1 MLFTEI
7 KPAKAVRTFKVAL
20 VGNPNSGKSTLFNA
34 LTGLNQKTANFPGVT
49 VEKRTGKCTLKNAT
63 GEPVYFDITDLP
75 GTYSLYPKTP
85 DERISFEVLC
95 DPGNDDHPDLVIV
108 IAEGTNLKR
117 NLFLCSQII
126 DLKVPVILVIN
137 MMDMVNYKGIRIDF
151 EGLAKELGVKIIP
164 MVARKGIG
172 VTELKQA
179 MTETLPVPER
189 EFIDVKRFAPDVV
202 EGIMGEVNV
211 NSRYAAFQIASNLEL
226 ISWFRKKQDKKE
238 NIKKLISDFGFDA
251 VQQQALETLERYK
264 VITKILKDHVKTEP
278 VVNRP
283 EWSSKLD
290 NILTHRVW
298 GYVIFLAVL
307 FIIFQAIFSW
317 AQYPMDFIDGL
328 FASFGTWV
336 HDLLPHG
343 MLNDLIVNGIIA
355 GFAGIVIFVPQI
367 ALLFAF
373 ITVLEDT
380 GYMARVSF
388 IMDKLMKRYGL
399 NGRSLIPL
407 MSGVACAVPAIMGT
421 RTIQSWKQRIITIM
435 VVPLMSC
442 SARLPVYTLIISMII
457 PSTYVF
463 GVLNLQGLVMMSLY
477 VLGFAAAIAAASL
490 MKFFVKQKERD
501 FFIMELPLYRVPRWP
516 DAAITVMD
524 KVKVFLFDAG
534 KIIIA
539 ISIVL
544 WFLSSR
550 GPGENFANLNEK
562 IEMLSVSGTDEETIA
577 YLESQKLEHSYAGR
591 IGHFIEPAIAPLG
604 FDWKIGIALITS
616 FAAREVFVGT
626 MSTIYSAGSEASTK
640 RTVKDKMMAE
650 INPATGNKRYD
661 AATGWSLMLF
671 YAFAM
676 QCMSTLAVVKRE
688 TGGWKW
694 PLIQLSYLS
703 VLAYL
708 ASFIVYSLLS

>member
-7 KPAKAVRTFKVAL
+7 KPAKTVRAVKVAL

-49 VEKRTGKCTLKNAT
+49 VEKRTGRYSIRNAS
-63 GEPVYFDITDLP
+63 GEFLHFDITDLP

-95 DPGNDDHPDLVIV
+95 DPGNDDHPDMVIV

-137 MMDMVNYKGIRIDF
+137 MMDLVNYQGIRIDF
-151 EGLAKELGVKIIP
+151 DGLSKELGIKIIP

-172 VTELKQA
+172 ISELKQA
-179 MTETLPVPER
+179 MTETLPIPER
-189 EFIDVKRFAPDVV
+189 EFIDVSRFAPEVIK
-202 EGIMGEVNV
+202 GIKEEVNV
-211 NSRYAAFQIASNLEL
+211 NSNYAAFQIASNLEL
-226 ISWFRKKQDKKE
+226 IGWFRKRQEKKN
-238 NIKKLISDFGFDA
+238 NIRKLITEYGFDA
-251 VQQQALETLERYK
+251 VQQQAYETLERYK
-264 VITKILKDHVKTEP
+264 VITKILKEHVKTEP
-278 VVNRP
+278 VQHRP
-283 EWSSKLD
+283 KWSNKLD
-290 NILTHRVW
+290 NILTHRIW

-307 FIIFQAIFSW
+307 FIIFQAVFSW

-328 FASFGTWV
+328 FASLGTWV
-336 HDLLPHG
+336 HDALPHG
-343 MLNDLIVNGIIA
+343 MLNDLLVNGIIA
-355 GFAGIVIFVPQI
+355 GLAGIVIFVPQI

-388 IMDKLMKRYGL
+388 IMDKMMKRYGL

-407 MSGVACAVPAIMGT
+407 ISGVACAVPAIMGT

-435 VVPLMSC
+435 VIPLISC

-457 PSTYVF
+457 PSTRLF
-463 GVLNLQGLVMMSLY
+463 GVFNMQGIVMMGLY
-477 VLGFAAAIAAASL
+477 ILGFVAALTAALL
-490 MKFFVKQKERD
+490 MKYFVKQKERD

-516 DAAITVMD
+516 DAAITVID

-550 GPGENFANLNEK
+550 GPGENFSKLNDR
-562 IEMLSVSGTDEETIA
+562 IEALSSSGADEETIL
-577 YLESQKLEHSYAGR
+577 YLESQKLEYSYAGH

-626 MSTIYSAGSEASTK
+626 MSTIYSAGNEAATK
-640 RTVKDKMMAE
+640 LTVKDKMMAE
-650 INPATGNKRYD
+650 INPATGKRRYD
-661 AATGWSLMLF
+661 MATGWSLMIF

-694 PLIQLSYLS
+694 PLIQLTYLS
-703 VLAYL
+703 LLAYC

>member
-7 KPAKAVRTFKVAL
+7 KPAKTVRAVKVAL

-49 VEKRTGKCTLKNAT
+49 VEKRTGRFSIRNAS
-63 GEPVYFDITDLP
+63 GEFLHFDITDLP

-95 DPGNDDHPDLVIV
+95 DPGNDDHPDMVIV

-137 MMDMVNYKGIRIDF
+137 MMDLVNYQGIRIDF
-151 EGLAKELGVKIIP
+151 DGLSKELGIKIIP

-172 VTELKQA
+172 ISELKQA
-179 MTETLPVPER
+179 MTETLPIPER
-189 EFIDVKRFAPDVV
+189 EFIDVSRFAPEVIK
-202 EGIMGEVNV
+202 GIKEEVNV
-211 NSRYAAFQIASNLEL
+211 NSNYAAFQIASNLEL
-226 ISWFRKKQDKKE
+226 IGWFRKRQEKKN
-238 NIKKLISDFGFDA
+238 NIRKLITEYGFDA
-251 VQQQALETLERYK
+251 VQQQAYETLERYK
-264 VITKILKDHVKTEP
+264 VITKILKEHVKTEP
-278 VVNRP
+278 VQHRP
-283 EWSSKLD
+283 KWSNKLD
-290 NILTHRVW
+290 NILTHRIW
-298 GYVIFLAVL
+298 GYVIFLTVL
-307 FIIFQAIFSW
+307 FIIFQAVFSW

-328 FASFGTWV
+328 FASLGTWV
-336 HDLLPHG
+336 HDALPHG
-343 MLNDLIVNGIIA
+343 MLNDLLVNGIIA
-355 GFAGIVIFVPQI
+355 GLAGIVIFVPQI

-388 IMDKLMKRYGL
+388 IMDKMMKRYGL

-407 MSGVACAVPAIMGT
+407 ISGVACAVPAIMGT

-435 VVPLMSC
+435 VIPLISC

-457 PSTYVF
+457 PSTRLF
-463 GVLNLQGLVMMSLY
+463 GVFNMQGIVMMGLY
-477 VLGFAAAIAAASL
+477 ILGFVAALTAALL
-490 MKFFVKQKERD
+490 MKYFVKQKERD

-516 DAAITVMD
+516 DAAITVID

-550 GPGENFANLNEK
+550 GPGENFSKLNDR
-562 IEMLSVSGTDEETIA
+562 IEALSSSGADEETIL
-577 YLESQKLEHSYAGR
+577 YLESQKLEYSYAGH

-626 MSTIYSAGSEASTK
+626 MSTIYSAGNEAATK
-640 RTVKDKMMAE
+640 LTVKDKMMAE
-650 INPATGNKRYD
+650 INPATGKRRYD
-661 AATGWSLMLF
+661 MATGWSLMIF

-694 PLIQLSYLS
+694 PLIQLTYLS
-703 VLAYL
+703 LLAYC

>member
-1 MLFTEI
+1 MLVTEI
-7 KPAKAVRTFKVAL
+7 NQAKAVRTLKVAL

-49 VEKRTGKCTLKNAT
+49 VEKRTGRCTLRHASGT
-63 GEPVYFDITDLP
+63 PMHFEITDLP

-95 DPGNDDHPDLVIV
+95 DPGNEDHPDMVIV

-117 NLFLCSQII
+117 NLFLCSQIV
-126 DLKVPVILVIN
+126 DLKVPVILAIN
-137 MMDMVNYKGIRIDF
+137 MMDIVNYQGIRIDF
-151 EGLAKELGVKIIP
+151 EGLSKELGIKIIP

-172 VTELKQA
+172 IAELKRA
-179 MTETLPVPER
+179 MTGTLPVPSR
-189 EFIDVKRFAPDVV
+189 DFIDVKRFAPDVV
-202 EGIMGEVNV
+202 EGIMNQVKV
-211 NSRYAAFQIASNLEL
+211 KSHYAAFQIASNLEL
-226 ISWFRKKQDKKE
+226 ISWFRKKKE
-238 NIKKLISDFGFDA
+238 LKNNINSLITGFGFDA

-264 VITKILKDHVKTEP
+264 VISKILKDHVKTEP
-278 VVNRP
+278 VLNRP
-283 EWSSKLD
+283 EWSGQLD
-290 NILTHRVW
+290 RILTHRFW
-298 GYVIFLAVL
+298 GYILFLMVL

-317 AQYPMDFIDGL
+317 AQYPMDYIDGL
-328 FASFGTWV
+328 FASFGTWI
-336 HDLLPHG
+336 HDALPHG

-355 GFAGIVIFVPQI
+355 GLAGIVIFIPQI

-388 IMDKLMKRYGL
+388 IMDKLMRRYGL

-435 VVPLMSC
+435 VIPLMSC

-457 PSTYVF
+457 PADRVM
-463 GVLNLQGLVMMSLY
+463 GILNLQGMVMMSLY
-477 VLGFAAAIAAASL
+477 VLGFVAAITAASL
-490 MKFFVKQKERD
+490 MKFFVKQKERE

-516 DAAITVMD
+516 DAAITVID

-550 GPGENFANLNEK
+550 GPGEQYENLNDRIEK
-562 IEMLSVSGTDEETIA
+562 LTASGTDEETIA
-577 YLESQKLEHSYAGR
+577 YLESQKLEYTYAGR
-591 IGHFIEPAIAPLG
+591 IGHWMEPAIAPLG
-604 FDWKIGIALITS
+604 FDWKIGIALVTS

-626 MSTIYSAGSEASTK
+626 MSTIYSAGNESGAK

-650 INPATGNKRYD
+650 INPATGKKRYD
-661 AATGWSLMLF
+661 AATGWSLILF

-694 PLIQLSYLS
+694 PLIQLTYLS
-703 VLAYL
+703 LLAYL
-708 ASFIVYSLLS
+708 TSFVVYSLLS

>member
-1 MLFTEI
+1 MCCRQ
-7 KPAKAVRTFKVAL
+7 VKV
-20 VGNPNSGKSTLFNA
+20 S
-34 LTGLNQKTANFPGVT
+34 
-49 VEKRTGKCTLKNAT
+49 E
-63 GEPVYFDITDLP
+63 
-75 GTYSLYPKTP
+75 
-85 DERISFEVLC
+85 
-95 DPGNDDHPDLVIV
+95 
-108 IAEGTNLKR
+108 
-117 NLFLCSQII
+117 
-126 DLKVPVILVIN
+126 
-137 MMDMVNYKGIRIDF
+137 
-151 EGLAKELGVKIIP
+151 
-164 MVARKGIG
+164 
-172 VTELKQA
+172 
-179 MTETLPVPER
+179 
-189 EFIDVKRFAPDVV
+189 
-202 EGIMGEVNV
+202 
-211 NSRYAAFQIASNLEL
+211 
-226 ISWFRKKQDKKE
+226 DKKE

-251 VQQQALETLERYK
+251 VQQQALETLGRYK

-421 RTIQSWKQRIITIM
+421 RTIQSWKQRIIPIM

>member
-1 MLFTEI
+1 M
-7 KPAKAVRTFKVAL
+7 RTVKVAL

-49 VEKRTGKCTLKNAT
+49 VEKRTGRCTLKNAAN
-63 GEPVYFDITDLP
+63 EPLHFDITDLP

-95 DPGNDDHPDLVIV
+95 DPGNDDHPDMVIV

-126 DLKVPVILVIN
+126 DLKVPVVLVIN
-137 MMDMVNYKGIRIDF
+137 MMDIVNYKGIRIDF
-151 EGLAKELGVKIIP
+151 EGLSRELGVRIIP

-172 VTELKQA
+172 VTELKKA

-189 EFIDVKRFAPDVV
+189 EFIDVKRFAPVVV
-202 EGIMGEVNV
+202 EGIMSEVKV

-226 ISWFRKKQDKKE
+226 INWFSKRQEKKE
-238 NIKKLISDFGFDA
+238 NIKKLIADAGFDA
-251 VQQQALETLERYK
+251 IQQQALETLERYK
-264 VITKILKDHVKTEP
+264 VITGILKEHVKTEP

-290 NILTHRVW
+290 KVLTHRIW

-317 AQYPMDFIDGL
+317 AQYPMEFIDNW

-336 HDLLPHG
+336 HDALPHG

-355 GFAGIVIFVPQI
+355 GLAGIVIFVPQI

-388 IMDKLMKRYGL
+388 IMDKLMRRYGL

-435 VVPLMSC
+435 VIPLMSC
-442 SARLPVYTLIISMII
+442 SARLPVYTLIIALII

-463 GVLNLQGLVMMSLY
+463 GILNLQGIVMMALY
-477 VLGFAAAIAAASL
+477 VLGFVAAITASSL
-490 MKFFVKQKERD
+490 MKFLVKQKERD
-501 FFIMELPLYRVPRWP
+501 FFIMELPIYRVPRWP
-516 DAAITVMD
+516 DAAITVID

-550 GPGENFANLNEK
+550 GPGENFNKLNNE
-562 IEMLSVSGTDEETIA
+562 IERLSVSGTDEETIA

-626 MSTIYSAGSEASTK
+626 MSTIYSASSEVGTK
-640 RTVKDKMMAE
+640 RTVKDKMMTE
-650 INPATGNKRYD
+650 INPATGNPRYD

-694 PLIQLSYLS
+694 PLIQLTYLS
-703 VLAYL
+703 LLAYM
-708 ASFIVYSLLS
+708 ASFIVYSLLN

>member
-1 MLFTEI
+1 MRT
-7 KPAKAVRTFKVAL
+7 AKIAL

-49 VEKRTGKCTLKNAT
+49 VEKRTGKCTLKNAA
-63 GEPVYFDITDLP
+63 GESVHFDITDLP

-95 DPGNDDHPDLVIV
+95 DPGNEDHPDMVIV

-151 EGLAKELGVKIIP
+151 ERLAKELGVKIIP

-189 EFIDVKRFAPDVV
+189 ELIDVKRFAPDVV
-202 EGIMGEVNV
+202 EGIISEVNV
-211 NSRYAAFQIASNLEL
+211 NSRYAAFQIASNLDL
-226 ISWFRKKQDKKE
+226 ISWFRKKKEKKE
-238 NIKKLISDFGFDA
+238 NIRKLISDFGFDA
-251 VQQQALETLERYK
+251 VQQQAMETLERYK
-264 VITKILKDHVKTEP
+264 VITKILNEHVKTEP
-278 VVNRP
+278 VLNRP

-290 NILTHRVW
+290 SILTHRIW

-317 AQYPMDFIDGL
+317 AQYPMEFIDGL
-328 FASFGTWV
+328 FASLGTWV
-336 HDLLPHG
+336 HDALPHG

-355 GFAGIVIFVPQI
+355 GLAGIVIFVPQI

-388 IMDKLMKRYGL
+388 IMDKLMRRYGL

-435 VVPLMSC
+435 VIPLMSC

-457 PSTYVF
+457 PSTYVA

-477 VLGFAAAIAAASL
+477 VLGFAAAISAAAL

-516 DAAITVMD
+516 DAAITVID
-524 KVKVFLFDAG
+524 KVKIFLFDAG

-550 GPGENFANLNEK
+550 GPGENFTKLNDK
-562 IEMLSVSGTDEETIA
+562 IESLTASGTNEETIA

-626 MSTIYSAGSEASTK
+626 MSTIYSAGSESGTK

-650 INPATGNKRYD
+650 INPATGKKRYD

-703 VLAYL
+703 ILAYL
-708 ASFIVYSLLS
+708 VSFVIYSLLS

>member
-7 KPAKAVRTFKVAL
+7 KPAKTVRAVKVAL

-49 VEKRTGKCTLKNAT
+49 VEKRTGRFSIRNAS
-63 GEPVYFDITDLP
+63 GEFLHFDITDLP

-95 DPGNDDHPDLVIV
+95 DPGNDDHPDMVIV

-137 MMDMVNYKGIRIDF
+137 MMDLVNYQGIRIDF
-151 EGLAKELGVKIIP
+151 DGLSKELGIKIIP

-172 VTELKQA
+172 ISELKQA
-179 MTETLPVPER
+179 MTETLPIPER
-189 EFIDVKRFAPDVV
+189 EFIDVSRFAPEVIK
-202 EGIMGEVNV
+202 GIKEEVNV
-211 NSRYAAFQIASNLEL
+211 NSNYAAFQIASNLEL
-226 ISWFRKKQDKKE
+226 IGWFRKRQEKKN
-238 NIKKLISDFGFDA
+238 NIRKLITEYGFDA
-251 VQQQALETLERYK
+251 VQQQAYETLERYK
-264 VITKILKDHVKTEP
+264 VITKILKEHVKTEP
-278 VVNRP
+278 VQHRP
-283 EWSSKLD
+283 KWSNKLD
-290 NILTHRVW
+290 NILTHRIW

-307 FIIFQAIFSW
+307 FIIFQAVFSW

-328 FASFGTWV
+328 FASLGTWV
-336 HDLLPHG
+336 HDALPHG
-343 MLNDLIVNGIIA
+343 MLNDLLVNGIIA
-355 GFAGIVIFVPQI
+355 GLAGIVIFVPQI

-388 IMDKLMKRYGL
+388 IMDKMMKRYGL

-407 MSGVACAVPAIMGT
+407 ISGVACAVPAIMGT

-435 VVPLMSC
+435 VIPLISC

-457 PSTYVF
+457 PSTRLF
-463 GVLNLQGLVMMSLY
+463 GVFNMQGIVMMGLY
-477 VLGFAAAIAAASL
+477 ILGFVAALTAALL
-490 MKFFVKQKERD
+490 MKYFVKQKERD

-516 DAAITVMD
+516 DAAITVID

-550 GPGENFANLNEK
+550 GPGENFSKLNDR
-562 IEMLSVSGTDEETIA
+562 IEALSSSGADEETILF
-577 YLESQKLEHSYAGR
+577 LESQKLEYSYAGH

-626 MSTIYSAGSEASTK
+626 MSTIYSAGNEAATK
-640 RTVKDKMMAE
+640 LTVKDKMMAE
-650 INPATGNKRYD
+650 INPATGKRRYD
-661 AATGWSLMLF
+661 MATGWSLMIF

-694 PLIQLSYLS
+694 PLIQLTYLS
-703 VLAYL
+703 LLAYC

>member
-7 KPAKAVRTFKVAL
+7 KPAKSVRTVKVAL

-49 VEKRTGKCTLKNAT
+49 VEKRTGRCTLKNAA
-63 GEPVYFDITDLP
+63 GESFHFDITDLP

-95 DPGNDDHPDLVIV
+95 DPGNDDHPDMVVV

-179 MTETLPVPER
+179 MTETVPVPEH
-189 EFIDVKRFAPDVV
+189 ELIDVKRFAPDVV
-202 EGIMGEVNV
+202 EGIMAEVNV
-211 NSRYAAFQIASNLEL
+211 KSRYAAFQIASNLEL
-226 ISWFRKKQDKKE
+226 ISWFRKKQYKKE

-264 VITKILKDHVKTEP
+264 VITKFLKEHVKTEP
-278 VVNRP
+278 VLNRP

-290 NILTHRVW
+290 SILTHRIW
-298 GYVIFLAVL
+298 GYVIFLTVL

-317 AQYPMDFIDGL
+317 AQYPMDFIDGW

-336 HDLLPHG
+336 HDVLPHG
-343 MLNDLIVNGIIA
+343 MLNDLIVNGILA
-355 GFAGIVIFVPQI
+355 GLAGIVIFIPQI

-388 IMDKLMKRYGL
+388 IMDKLMRRYGL

-407 MSGVACAVPAIMGT
+407 ISGVACAVPAIMGT
-421 RTIQSWKQRIITIM
+421 RTVQSWKQRIITIM
-435 VVPLMSC
+435 VIPLMSC

-457 PSTYVF
+457 PSSDVF

-477 VLGFAAAIAAASL
+477 VLGFVAAIAVASL

-516 DAAITVMD
+516 DAAITVID

-550 GPGENFANLNEK
+550 GPGDNFTKLNDK
-562 IEMLSVSGTDEETIA
+562 IETLSSSGTDEETIA

-616 FAAREVFVGT
+616 FAAREVVVGT
-626 MSTIYSAGSEASTK
+626 MSTIYSAGNEAGTK

-650 INPATGNKRYD
+650 INPATGKKRYD
-661 AATGWSLMLF
+661 VATGWSLMLF

-688 TGGWKW
+688 TGDWKW
-694 PLIQLSYLS
+694 PLIQLTYLS
-703 VLAYL
+703 ILAYL

>member
-7 KPAKAVRTFKVAL
+7 KPAKTVRAVKVAL

-49 VEKRTGKCTLKNAT
+49 VEKRTGRFSIRNAS
-63 GEPVYFDITDLP
+63 GEFLHFDITDLP

-95 DPGNDDHPDLVIV
+95 DPGNDDHPDMVIV

-137 MMDMVNYKGIRIDF
+137 MMDLVNYQGIRIDF
-151 EGLAKELGVKIIP
+151 DGLSKELGIKIIP

-172 VTELKQA
+172 ISELKQA
-179 MTETLPVPER
+179 MTETLPIPER
-189 EFIDVKRFAPDVV
+189 EFIDVSRFAPEVIK
-202 EGIMGEVNV
+202 GIKEEVNV
-211 NSRYAAFQIASNLEL
+211 NSNYAAFQIASNLEL
-226 ISWFRKKQDKKE
+226 IGWFRKRQEKKN
-238 NIKKLISDFGFDA
+238 NIRKLITEYGFDA
-251 VQQQALETLERYK
+251 VQQQAYETLERYK
-264 VITKILKDHVKTEP
+264 VITKILKEHVKTEP
-278 VVNRP
+278 VQHRP
-283 EWSSKLD
+283 KWSNKLD
-290 NILTHRVW
+290 NILTHRIW

-307 FIIFQAIFSW
+307 FIIFQAVFSW

-328 FASFGTWV
+328 FASLGTWV
-336 HDLLPHG
+336 HDALPHG
-343 MLNDLIVNGIIA
+343 MLNDLLVNGIIA
-355 GFAGIVIFVPQI
+355 GLAGIVIFVPQI

-388 IMDKLMKRYGL
+388 IMDKMMKRYGL

-407 MSGVACAVPAIMGT
+407 ISGVACAVPAIMGT

-435 VVPLMSC
+435 VIPLISC

-457 PSTYVF
+457 PSTRLF
-463 GVLNLQGLVMMSLY
+463 GVFNMQGIVMMGLY
-477 VLGFAAAIAAASL
+477 ILGFVAALTAALL
-490 MKFFVKQKERD
+490 MKYFVKQKERD

-516 DAAITVMD
+516 DAAITVID

-550 GPGENFANLNEK
+550 GPGENFSKLNDR
-562 IEMLSVSGTDEETIA
+562 IEALSSSGADEETIL
-577 YLESQKLEHSYAGR
+577 YLESQKLEYSYAGH

-626 MSTIYSAGSEASTK
+626 MSTIYSAGNEAATK
-640 RTVKDKMMAE
+640 LTVKDKMMAE
-650 INPATGNKRYD
+650 INPATGKRRYD
-661 AATGWSLMLF
+661 MATGWSLMIF

-694 PLIQLSYLS
+694 PLIQLTYLS
-703 VLAYL
+703 LLAYC

>member
-7 KPAKAVRTFKVAL
+7 KPAKAVKTVKVAL

-63 GEPVYFDITDLP
+63 GDPVHFDITDLP

-95 DPGNDDHPDLVIV
+95 DPGNDDHPDMVIV

-151 EGLAKELGVKIIP
+151 EGLAKELGVKVIP

-189 EFIDVKRFAPDVV
+189 EFIDVKRFSPDVV
-202 EGIMGEVNV
+202 DGIMGEVNV
-211 NSRYAAFQIASNLEL
+211 NSHYAAFQIASNLEL
-226 ISWFRKKQDKKE
+226 ISWFRKKQEKKE
-238 NIKKLISDFGFDA
+238 NIRKFISDFGFDA
-251 VQQQALETLERYK
+251 VQQQAVETLERYK
-264 VITKILKDHVKTEP
+264 VITKILKEHVKTEP
-278 VVNRP
+278 VLNRP

-290 NILTHRVW
+290 SILTHRIW

-328 FASFGTWV
+328 FASLGTWV
-336 HDLLPHG
+336 HDVLPHG

-355 GFAGIVIFVPQI
+355 GLAGIVIFVPQI

-388 IMDKLMKRYGL
+388 IMDRLMRRYGL

-435 VVPLMSC
+435 VIPLMSC

-457 PSTYVF
+457 PSAYVF
-463 GVLNLQGLVMMSLY
+463 GVFNLQGIVMMSLY
-477 VLGFAAAIAAASL
+477 VLGFASAIAAASL

-516 DAAITVMD
+516 DAAITVID

-550 GPGENFANLNEK
+550 GPGENFNKLNDK
-562 IEMLSVSGTDEETIA
+562 IETLSASGTDEETIA

-626 MSTIYSAGSEASTK
+626 MSTIYSAGSETGTK

-650 INPATGNKRYD
+650 INPATGKKRYD

-694 PLIQLSYLS
+694 PLVQLTYLS

>member
-7 KPAKAVRTFKVAL
+7 KPAKTVRAVKVAL

-49 VEKRTGKCTLKNAT
+49 VEKRTGRFSIKNAS
-63 GEPVYFDITDLP
+63 GEFLHFDITDLP

-95 DPGNDDHPDLVIV
+95 DPGNDDHPDMVIV

-137 MMDMVNYKGIRIDF
+137 MMDLVNYQGIRIDF
-151 EGLAKELGVKIIP
+151 DGLSKELGIKIIP

-172 VTELKQA
+172 ITELKQA
-179 MTETLPVPER
+179 MTETLPIPER
-189 EFIDVKRFAPDVV
+189 EFIDVSRFAPEVIK
-202 EGIMGEVNV
+202 GIKEEVNV
-211 NSRYAAFQIASNLEL
+211 NSNYAAFQIASNLEL
-226 ISWFRKKQDKKE
+226 IGWFRKRQEKKN
-238 NIKKLISDFGFDA
+238 NIRKLITEYGFDA
-251 VQQQALETLERYK
+251 VQQQAYETLERYK
-264 VITKILKDHVKTEP
+264 VITKILKEHVKTEP
-278 VVNRP
+278 VQHRP
-283 EWSSKLD
+283 KWSNKLD
-290 NILTHRVW
+290 NILTHRIW

-307 FIIFQAIFSW
+307 FIIFQAVFSW

-328 FASFGTWV
+328 FASLGTWV
-336 HDLLPHG
+336 HDALPHG
-343 MLNDLIVNGIIA
+343 MLNDLLVNGIIA
-355 GFAGIVIFVPQI
+355 GLAGIVIFVPQI

-388 IMDKLMKRYGL
+388 IMDKMMKRYGL

-407 MSGVACAVPAIMGT
+407 ISGVACAVPAIMGT

-435 VVPLMSC
+435 VIPLISC

-457 PSTYVF
+457 PSTRLF
-463 GVLNLQGLVMMSLY
+463 GVFNMQGIVMMGLY
-477 VLGFAAAIAAASL
+477 ILGFVAALTAALL
-490 MKFFVKQKERD
+490 MKYFVKQKERD

-516 DAAITVMD
+516 DAAITVID

-550 GPGENFANLNEK
+550 GPGENFSKLNDR
-562 IEMLSVSGTDEETIA
+562 IEALSSSGADEETIL
-577 YLESQKLEHSYAGR
+577 YLESQKLEYSYAGH

-626 MSTIYSAGSEASTK
+626 MSTIYSAGNEAATK
-640 RTVKDKMMAE
+640 LTVKDKMMAE
-650 INPATGNKRYD
+650 INPATGKRRYD
-661 AATGWSLMLF
+661 MATGWSLMIF

-694 PLIQLSYLS
+694 PLIQLTYLS
-703 VLAYL
+703 LLAYC

>member
-1 MLFTEI
+1 M
-7 KPAKAVRTFKVAL
+7 RTIKVAL

-49 VEKRTGKCTLKNAT
+49 VEKRTGKCSLKNQA
-63 GEPVYFDITDLP
+63 GETLHFDITDLP

-95 DPGNDDHPDLVIV
+95 DPENDDHPDMVIV

-151 EGLAKELGVKIIP
+151 EGLSKELGIKIIP

-172 VTELKQA
+172 ITELKQA

-189 EFIDVKRFAPDVV
+189 EFIDVTRFAPDVV
-202 EGIMGEVNV
+202 KGIMNEVKV
-211 NSRYAAFQIASNLEL
+211 KSCYAAFQIASNLEL
-226 ISWFRKKQDKKE
+226 ISWFKERQAKKN
-238 NIKKLISDFGFDA
+238 NIKKLITGFGFDA
-251 VQQQALETLERYK
+251 VQQQAFETLERYK
-264 VITKILKDHVKTEP
+264 VITKMLKEYVKTEP
-278 VVNRP
+278 VLNRP

-290 NILTHRVW
+290 NILTHRIW
-298 GYVIFLAVL
+298 GYCIFLTVL
-307 FIIFQAIFSW
+307 FVIFQAIFSW
-317 AQYPMDFIDGL
+317 AQYPMGFIDSM

-336 HDLLPHG
+336 HNALPHG

-355 GFAGIVIFVPQI
+355 GLAGIVIFVPQI

-373 ITVLEDT
+373 ITILEDT

-388 IMDKLMKRYGL
+388 IMDKLMRRYGL
-399 NGRSLIPL
+399 NGRSLLPM

-435 VVPLMSC
+435 VIPLMSC
-442 SARLPVYTLIISMII
+442 SARLPVYTLIISMVI
-457 PSTYVF
+457 PSTYIF
-463 GVLNLQGLVMMSLY
+463 GIMNLQGIVMMSLY
-477 VLGFAAAIAAASL
+477 VLGFAAAIATAAL

-516 DAAITVMD
+516 DAAITVID

-539 ISIVL
+539 ISIAL

-550 GPGENFANLNEK
+550 GPGENFSKLNDK
-562 IEMLSVSGTDEETIA
+562 IETLSASGTDEETIA

-626 MSTIYSAGSEASTK
+626 MSTIYSAGSESGTK

-650 INPATGNKRYD
+650 INPATGKRRYD

-694 PLIQLSYLS
+694 PLIQLIYLS

-708 ASFIVYSLLS
+708 VSFIVYSLLS

>member
-7 KPAKAVRTFKVAL
+7 KPVKTVRAVKVAL

-49 VEKRTGKCTLKNAT
+49 VEKRTGRFSIRNAS
-63 GEPVYFDITDLP
+63 GEFLHFDITDLP

-95 DPGNDDHPDLVIV
+95 DPGNDDHPDMVIV

-137 MMDMVNYKGIRIDF
+137 MMDLVNYQGIRIDF
-151 EGLAKELGVKIIP
+151 DGLSKELGIKIIP

-172 VTELKQA
+172 ITELKQA
-179 MTETLPVPER
+179 MTETLPIPER
-189 EFIDVKRFAPDVV
+189 EFIDVSRFAPEVIK
-202 EGIMGEVNV
+202 GIKEEVNV
-211 NSRYAAFQIASNLEL
+211 NSNYAAFQIASNLEL
-226 ISWFRKKQDKKE
+226 IGWFRKRQEKKN
-238 NIKKLISDFGFDA
+238 NIRKLITEYGFDA
-251 VQQQALETLERYK
+251 VQQQAYETLERYK
-264 VITKILKDHVKTEP
+264 VITKILKEHVKTEP
-278 VVNRP
+278 VQHRP
-283 EWSSKLD
+283 KWSNKLD
-290 NILTHRVW
+290 NILTHRIW

-307 FIIFQAIFSW
+307 FIIFQAVFSW

-328 FASFGTWV
+328 FASLGTWV
-336 HDLLPHG
+336 HDALPHG
-343 MLNDLIVNGIIA
+343 MLNDLLVNGIIA
-355 GFAGIVIFVPQI
+355 GLAGIVIFVPQI

-388 IMDKLMKRYGL
+388 IMDKMMKRYGL

-407 MSGVACAVPAIMGT
+407 ISGVACAVPAIMGT

-435 VVPLMSC
+435 VIPLISC

-457 PSTYVF
+457 PSTRLF
-463 GVLNLQGLVMMSLY
+463 GVFNMQGIVMMGLY
-477 VLGFAAAIAAASL
+477 ILGFVAALTAALL
-490 MKFFVKQKERD
+490 MKYFVKQKERD

-516 DAAITVMD
+516 DAAITVID

-550 GPGENFANLNEK
+550 GPGENFSKLNDR
-562 IEMLSVSGTDEETIA
+562 IEALSSSGADEETIL
-577 YLESQKLEHSYAGR
+577 YLESQKLEYSYAGH

-626 MSTIYSAGSEASTK
+626 MSTIYSAGNEAATK
-640 RTVKDKMMAE
+640 LTVKDKMMAE
-650 INPATGNKRYD
+650 INPATGKRRYD
-661 AATGWSLMLF
+661 MATGWSLMIF

-694 PLIQLSYLS
+694 PLIQLTYLS
-703 VLAYL
+703 LLAYC

>member
-7 KPAKAVRTFKVAL
+7 KPAKAVRTVKVAL

-49 VEKRTGKCTLKNAT
+49 VEKRTGRCTLKNAA

-95 DPGNDDHPDLVIV
+95 DPGNDDHPDMVIV

-151 EGLAKELGVKIIP
+151 DGLAKELGVKIIP

-179 MTETLPVPER
+179 MTESLPVPER
-189 EFIDVKRFAPDVV
+189 ELIDVKRFAPDVV

-226 ISWFRKKQDKKE
+226 ISWFRKKQEKKE
-238 NIKKLISDFGFDA
+238 NIRKLISDFGFDA
-251 VQQQALETLERYK
+251 VQQQAVETLERYK
-264 VITKILKDHVKTEP
+264 VITKILKEHVKTEP

-290 NILTHRVW
+290 SILTHRIW

-336 HDLLPHG
+336 HDALPHG

-355 GFAGIVIFVPQI
+355 GLAGIVIFVPQI

-388 IMDKLMKRYGL
+388 IMDKLMRRYGL

-435 VVPLMSC
+435 VIPLMSC

-457 PSTYVF
+457 PSTYVV

-516 DAAITVMD
+516 DAAITVID

-550 GPGENFANLNEK
+550 GPGENFNKLNDE
-562 IEMLSVSGTDEETIA
+562 IETLSASGADEETIA
-577 YLESQKLEHSYAGR
+577 YLESQKLEHSYAGH

-626 MSTIYSAGSEASTK
+626 MSTIYSAGSESGTK

-650 INPATGNKRYD
+650 INPATGKKRYD

-694 PLIQLSYLS
+694 PFVQLTYLS

-708 ASFIVYSLLS
+708 ASFVVYSLLS